1 MGDFIYKKK
10 WFSAASPVNPKKAT
24 ATLTFTG
31 TVSDAETVTVGTQ
44 IFELKASGNAGT
56 GKIKVDISSGVTAD
70 IAVAKIAEA
79 INANSTIVTAT
90 ASTTDDTVVITYKT
104 VGTAGNEVA
113 VATTCVNGSFGEDVT
128 ALSGGQYGTPCP
140 EVGSMVKDTTY
151 HYICTIAGNKDDV
164 EWKRFTPAAY

>member
-10 WFSAASPVNPKKAT
+10 WFSAANPVNPKKAT

-31 TVSDAETVTVGTQ
+31 TVSDAETVTIGTQ
-44 IFELKASGNAGT
+44 IYELKASGNAGT

-79 INANSTIVTAT
+79 INANSTLVTAV

-104 VGTAGNEVA
+104 VGTAGNEIA

-140 EVGSMVKDTTY
+140 EKNTIIFVTPY
-151 HYICTIAGNKDDV
+151 YYLCTIAGNRDDV